1 MTKFGEKLGD
11 HFIEAVA
18 KECKMPMSGA
28 SQPIEAQMLKENEVT
43 QHTEVESD
51 MRDGQGTHSAGP
63 KAGGRRTKEDLKN
76 IVLVYLLYALQGVP
90 FGLLMSLP
98 LILSS
103 RGVSYADQGTLSFAS
118 WPYAIKI
125 LWAPFVDS
133 FYIERIG
140 RRKSWIVTIQLLL
153 SFVSFTSGDYL
164 SKILSTDWTRTSQG
178 MPFAFW
184 ILGFVCSDPMCFSL
198 FISRHLYANDRVR
211 SYRLLERDS
220 RRSHGRLG
228 NRPLS

>member
-18 KECKMPMSGA
+18 KECKMPMVVGNHSGR
-28 SQPIEAQMLKENEVT
+28 QPIESQMLKENEVT
-43 QHTEVESD
+43 QHTEVESAD
-51 MRDGQGTHSAGP
+51 MDTHRADSQGGGGGAAKT
-63 KAGGRRTKEDLKN
+63 GGRRTKDDLKN

-103 RGVSYADQGTLSFAS
+103 RKVSYADQGTLSFAS

-153 SFVSFTSGDYL
+153 SVVSFASGDYL
-164 SKILSTDWTRTSQG
+164 SKILSADWTRTSQG
-178 MPFAFW
+178 TEAR
-184 ILGFVCSDPMCFSL
+184 FS
-198 FISRHLYANDRVR
+198 FSC
-211 SYRLLERDS
+211 
-220 RRSHGRLG
+220 
-228 NRPLS
+228 